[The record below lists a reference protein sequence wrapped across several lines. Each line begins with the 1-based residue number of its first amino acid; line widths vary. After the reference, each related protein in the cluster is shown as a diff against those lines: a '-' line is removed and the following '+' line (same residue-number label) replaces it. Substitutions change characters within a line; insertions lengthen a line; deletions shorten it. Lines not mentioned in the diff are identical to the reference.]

1 MITLYPVFLLVAA
14 TTVLSPGPGVVMTL
28 TNALRHG
35 FRGTFGGIL
44 GISAGAF
51 AVATLF
57 ATGLGVLL
65 ATSAAAFTVMKY
77 VGATYLVYLGVRL
90 WRSPAVPIV
99 PGPAAPTGFGRR
111 FLEGLSLQLTNPKAI
126 FFFLWVFPQFL
137 DHTRP
142 MAPQFAV
149 LVLTYSS
156 LVVLIHSGY
165 ALSAQRARS
174 WLGSRAR
181 RPDDE
186 SRRRGDVRVLRR
198 GAGDGGVGKCGRAVR
213 PPLYR
218 HTAHRPT
225 ALPPPG
231 QLHLRPGIHIASVVP
246 ER

>member
-51 AVATLF
+51 AVATLS

-77 VGATYLVYLGVRL
+77 VGAAYLVYLGIRL
-90 WRSPAVPIV
+90 WRS
-99 PGPAAPTGFGRR
+99 PAAPTGFGRR
-111 FLEGLSLQLTNPKAI
+111 FMEGLSLQLTNPKAI
-126 FFFLWVFPQFL
+126 FFFLSVFPQFL
-137 DHTRP
+137 DHARP
-142 MAPQFAV
+142 MPPQFAV
-149 LVLTYSS
+149 LVLTYST

-174 WLGSRAR
+174 WLGS
-181 RPDDE
+181 E
-186 SRRRGDVRVLRR
+186 RGGRTMNRVG
-198 GAGDGGVGKCGRAVR
+198 GATFVFFGAA
-213 PPLYR
+213 LA
-218 HTAHRPT
+218 TAKR
-225 ALPPPG
+225 
-231 QLHLRPGIHIASVVP
+231 
-246 ER
+246 

>member
-51 AVATLF
+51 AVATLS

-77 VGATYLVYLGVRL
+77 VGATYLVYLGIRL

-99 PGPAAPTGFGRR
+99 PGPAAPAGFGRR

-126 FFFLWVFPQFL
+126 FFFLSVFPQFL

-149 LVLTYSS
+149 LVLTYST
-156 LVVLIHSGY
+156 LVVVIHSGY

-174 WLGSRAR
+174 WLGS
-181 RPDDE
+181 E
-186 SRRRGDVRVLRR
+186 RGGRTMNRFG
-198 GAGDGGVGKCGRAVR
+198 GATFVFFGAA
-213 PPLYR
+213 LA
-218 HTAHRPT
+218 TAKR
-225 ALPPPG
+225 
-231 QLHLRPGIHIASVVP
+231 
-246 ER
+246 